1 MPETG
6 CRHRAYSLKHKLKL
20 PRIISFT
27 GFSGSDSW
35 NRPVIPLLIALI
47 FGILSGNTWPGKI
60 LFFSTIAIL
69 STCWISL
76 LVIRKQP
83 SYFQPF
89 LLFFCLGHLLIQPW
103 NNQNLPS
110 NHVLHHADS
119 DKKIITGTIQETPIS
134 KHHRLQFI
142 LETETIGYGKNK
154 IQVLGKLRVTLS
166 GLIPS
171 IRTGDRVAL
180 KGKIRPIR
188 NFNNP
193 GGFDYKRFMV
203 FKGIQASVHAQGD
216 QLQILER
223 NQISGT
229 LLFIESLREKISNHI
244 DQSSYGE
251 PRQILKAL
259 ILGNCSGISDSLLES
274 FNRSGVRHILDVSG
288 LHIGIIASNSFLLLS
303 TILSCFTLLLWKARV
318 QKIAALLSIFPVL
331 FYGVLAGMAPSTQRA
346 VIMVITFL
354 LTFPMEKEHDM
365 INTISIAALLIL
377 IVFPPSLFSISFQL
391 SFAAVLSIV
400 YGLSKMELT
409 NHEPRNRWQTFLQKI
424 FLLFMVSFFATLGT
438 MPIVLYYFNQISLIG
453 IIGNLIAVPAIDLI
467 VLPLEFL
474 SIIIL
479 PACPALSSVCIQ
491 FCGFILSWSIEIIHI
506 LADLPFSAIKTITPN
521 LFEIICFYA
530 LFWCVLNL
538 IKQPMRSDPFTGK
551 KTIQVLAGIISILL
565 LADVIYWVN
574 IRFFHDDL
582 RIHILDVGQGNAALL
597 EIPNGYTILID
608 GGGFSDNKSFDMGAS
623 VVAPFLWGKK
633 IVTIDTIVLTHP
645 NSDHMNGLIF
655 IAQHFNVQN
664 FWSTNE
670 KSNSQSFL
678 ELQKIISE
686 KKIHHPCFQELP
698 TSQIIN
704 GVEIQILYPQKSFL
718 FSGEKSGDL
727 NNNSLVM
734 KVTYKNRSFLF
745 PGDLVAKG
753 EKKLVQLHGHN
764 LRSTVLLAPHHG
776 SRTSSS
782 EPFLSAVKPEYAII
796 SSGWKNRFG
805 MPHQAALD
813 RYNALGCHIYRT
825 DENGCVSMTTD
836 GFSLQFVTQ

>member
-1 MPETG
+1 M
-6 CRHRAYSLKHKLKL
+6 
-20 PRIISFT
+20 IS
-27 GFSGSDSW
+27 
-35 NRPVIPLLIALI
+35 
-47 FGILSGNTWPGKI
+47 GILLGDAWPGKI
-60 LFFSTIAIL
+60 LIFSIIAML
-69 STCWISL
+69 SAFWITL
-76 LVIRKQP
+76 QIIRKQP
-83 SYFQPF
+83 SFF
-89 LLFFCLGHLLIQPW
+89 LPLFLFICLGYLLIQSW
-103 NNQNLPS
+103 NDLNLPS
-110 NHVLHHADS
+110 NHVLHHADD
-119 DKKIITGTIQETPIS
+119 DKKIITGTIQEKPIS
-134 KHHRLQFI
+134 KHHRVQFI
-142 LETETIGYGKNK
+142 LETEAIGYGKNK

-166 GLIPS
+166 GPIPS
-171 IRTGDRVAL
+171 IRTGDRVTL

-188 NFNNP
+188 NYNNP
-193 GGFDYKRFMV
+193 GGFDYKRFMA

-216 QLQILER
+216 QLQILEQ

-259 ILGNCSGISDSLLES
+259 LLGDCSGISDSLLES

-288 LHIGIIASNSFLLLS
+288 LHIGIIATNSFLLFS
-303 TILSCFTLLLWKARV
+303 TILSCFTYLLWKARV

-409 NHEPRNRWQTFLQKI
+409 NHEPRNRWQNFLHKI
-424 FLLFMVSFFATLGT
+424 FLLFMVSCFATLGT

-479 PACPALSSVCIQ
+479 PACPALSSVCIE

-521 LFEIICFYA
+521 LFEIICFYV

-538 IKQPMRSDPFTGK
+538 IRQPVHSGKSNQLFTRK
-551 KTIQVLAGIISILL
+551 KTIQVIAGVTSFLL

-574 IRFFHDDL
+574 TRFFHDDL
-582 RIHILDVGQGNAALL
+582 RIHMLDVGQGNSALL
-597 EIPNGYTILID
+597 EMPNGYNILID
-608 GGGFSDNKSFDMGAS
+608 GGGFSDNKAFDMGAS

-633 IVTIDTIVLTHP
+633 IGTIDTIVLTHP

-655 IAQHFNVQN
+655 IARHFNVQN

-670 KSNSQSFL
+670 KSSSQSFL
-678 ELQKIISE
+678 ELQKTISE
-686 KKIHHPCFQELP
+686 KKIHRPRFQELP
-698 TSQIIN
+698 TSRIIN
-704 GVEIQILYPQKSFL
+704 GVEIQILHPQKNFL
-718 FSGEKSGDL
+718 FSEKKSGDL

-734 KVTYKNRSFLF
+734 KVTYKNQSFLF
-745 PGDLVAKG
+745 PGDLMATG
-753 EKKLVQLHGHN
+753 EKELMQRHGHN
-764 LRSTVLLAPHHG
+764 LKSTVLLAPHHG

-782 EPFLSAVKPEYAII
+782 EPFLSTVKPEYAII

-813 RYNALGCHIYRT
+813 RYNGLGCHIYRT

-836 GFSLQFVTQ
+836 GFSLQFITQ